1 MDAATAEAPG
11 RRVTEGCRG
20 ALWKVAGVTTPED
33 REGNVSR
40 KLRALAEEYAAA
52 LREVL
57 GDRLVSVVLF
67 GSVARGQAT
76 ASSDIDILVVVR
88 DLPRSRF
95 ARRRL
100 LDPAYARVA
109 PALARL
115 MDEGIPAAVTD
126 VIRTPEEA
134 ARPSLLYLDLTED
147 AVLLI
152 DHDGFFAAVL
162 DRMRGS
168 LRRLGARRLW
178 LDGMPY
184 WDLKPD
190 FRPGDVVELW

>member
-1 MDAATAEAPG
+1 
-11 RRVTEGCRG
+11 VTEGWRG
-20 ALWKVAGVTTPED
+20 VPWKVTGVTTPEA
-33 REGNVSR
+33 RERNVSR
-40 KLRALAEEYAAA
+40 VLRALAEDYAAA
-52 LREVL
+52 LQEVL

-76 ASSDIDILVVVR
+76 ASSDIDLLVVVK
-88 DLPRSRF
+88 DLPQSRF

-115 MDEGIPAAVTD
+115 MGEGIPAAVTD

-152 DHDGFFAAVL
+152 DRDGFFEAVL
-162 DRMRGS
+162 DRMRDS